1 MKKKF
6 ITFGQPLILNEE
18 IKEVLNCLKS
28 GWIGTGPRVTK
39 FEKQFAKL
47 KKNNNVAAVNSCTAA
62 LHLSLLALNLNNE
75 DEVITSALTFCS
87 TVNAIIHSGARPVIA
102 DVEYNSQNIDP
113 KKIEEKITS
122 KTKAIIIVHFAGRP
136 CNMKEILFLV
146 KKYKLYLIEDCAHA
160 IESSYNGINC
170 GNFGDY
176 GCFSFYAT
184 KNVTT
189 GEGGMII
196 SNSYKKISNI
206 KILALHGMSKDAWK
220 RYSDKGYLHYD
231 VVNSGFKYNM
241 MDLQAA
247 IGIHQLKK
255 IHINHKKREKIW
267 NTYNYFFKNLNIGI
281 PAPIEKNTKHAY
293 HLYTLQINK
302 EKCGISRNEFQKI
315 LQKKNIGTGIHY
327 QAIPGY
333 SFYKKKFG
341 WNIEEYPNAKK
352 IGSETISIPISPKY
366 KKAEIKKIIK
376 VVLNIFKKK
385 YKK

>member
-1 MKKKF
+1 MKKNF
-6 ITFGQPLILNEE
+6 ITFGQPLILKQE

-28 GWIGTGPRVTK
+28 SWIGTGPRVTK

-47 KKNNNVAAVNSCTAA
+47 KNNNNVAAVNSCTAA
-62 LHLSLLALNLNNE
+62 LHLSLLALNLNKK

-87 TVNAIIHSGARPVIA
+87 TVNAIIHSGAKPVIA

-122 KTKAIIIVHFAGRP
+122 NTKAIIIVHFAGRP

-160 IESSYNGINC
+160 IESSYNGISC

-267 NTYNYFFKNLNIGI
+267 NTYNNFFKNLNIGI

-341 WNIEEYPNAKK
+341 WNIEDYPNAKK

-376 VVLNIFKKK
+376 VVLNIFKRKI
-385 YKK
+385 

>member
-1 MKKKF
+1 M
-6 ITFGQPLILNEE
+6 
-18 IKEVLNCLKS
+18 
-28 GWIGTGPRVTK
+28 
-39 FEKQFAKL
+39 
-47 KKNNNVAAVNSCTAA
+47 
-62 LHLSLLALNLNNE
+62 HLSLLALNLNNE

-196 SNSYKKISNI
+196 SNSYKKYQ
-206 KILALHGMSKDAWK
+206 IL
-220 RYSDKGYLHYD
+220 
-231 VVNSGFKYNM
+231 KY
-241 MDLQAA
+241 
-247 IGIHQLKK
+247 
-255 IHINHKKREKIW
+255 
-267 NTYNYFFKNLNIGI
+267 
-281 PAPIEKNTKHAY
+281 
-293 HLYTLQINK
+293 
-302 EKCGISRNEFQKI
+302 
-315 LQKKNIGTGIHY
+315 
-327 QAIPGY
+327 
-333 SFYKKKFG
+333 
-341 WNIEEYPNAKK
+341 
-352 IGSETISIPISPKY
+352 
-366 KKAEIKKIIK
+366 
-376 VVLNIFKKK
+376 
-385 YKK
+385 